1 MHQLTLTASQNVLM
15 NHINKHSYQ
24 NMCLK
29 FAPPARIRDLRQS
42 CHWWVVA
49 SIMF

>member
-1 MHQLTLTASQNVLM
+1 MHQITLRASQNVLM

-29 FAPPARIRDLRQS
+29 FAPPARIRDLR
-42 CHWWVVA
+42 HWWVVA
-49 SIMF
+49 SIMS